1 MRTYG
6 DPQALVTF
14 YVKHGCL
21 DKACQLVVE
30 YDLGDTVRHAAALLA
45 GGESSRANL

>member
-6 DPQALVTF
+6 DPQALVAF

-30 YDLGDTVRHAAALLA
+30 NDLGDAVRCPGRVARWPNGTSA
-45 GGESSRANL
+45 S